1 MGLERSIF
9 ATSKLHTLDRL
20 LCAVG
25 RRMARSDFAELV
37 GHFVMPQSHS
47 CHLHPPVLLFFS
59 KMHSSVPSNPCPVHL
74 LFHWVPPCLTQRCVI
89 CTNCAA
95 VVPTWPW
102 GQSSAKIQLGALYER
117 DLPPSLVLC
126 CCLCSLGK
134 YRLMLGACTDLRC
147 FWQQECRAK
156 GAPKTGLLHEK
167 AQLENVFSIPA
178 DWQEK

>member
-9 ATSKLHTLDRL
+9 VTSELHTLDRL

-89 CTNCAA
+89 CSNCAA

-102 GQSSAKIQLGALYER
+102 GQSSAKIQLSALHER

-126 CCLCSLGK
+126 CCLLPWKVQADVG
-134 YRLMLGACTDLRC
+134 RLHGFKMLLAARMSSKRSS
-147 FWQQECRAK
+147 Q
-156 GAPKTGLLHEK
+156 
-167 AQLENVFSIPA
+167 
-178 DWQEK
+178 DWAAA